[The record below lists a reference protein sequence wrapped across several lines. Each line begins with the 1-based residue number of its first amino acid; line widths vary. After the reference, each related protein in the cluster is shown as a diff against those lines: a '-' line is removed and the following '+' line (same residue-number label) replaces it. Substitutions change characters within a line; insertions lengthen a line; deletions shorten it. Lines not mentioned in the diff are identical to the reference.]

1 MTNNHLSLI
10 ISNLLLLLIIG
21 GIPLYAGF
29 KKIDVFTELV
39 TGAKQGIHITVK
51 IIPYLVAFL
60 VAIGMFRAAGGFSL
74 LRHLLGPLLSKV
86 GFPTAL
92 LPMALIRPFSG
103 SATNAMLS
111 DIAHLHG
118 GQSFVAHAGAILM
131 GSTETTFYVV
141 MVYFASVGISK
152 MRHAILAG
160 LIADLAG
167 IIAAISVAHLFFRQ

>member
-1 MTNNHLSLI
+1 MPSTHLSTL
-10 ISNLLLLLIIG
+10 ISNGLLLAIIG
-21 GIPLYAGF
+21 GIPLYAYC
-29 KKIDVFTELV
+29 KKVDIFTEMV
-39 TGAKQGIHITVK
+39 AGAKDGVTVTVK

-60 VAIGMFRAAGGFSL
+60 VAIGMFRAAGGFDLISHAL
-74 LRHLLGPLLSKV
+74 APLLSKI
-86 GFPTAL
+86 GFPPDV

-111 DIAHLHG
+111 DIAHHHG

-152 MRHAILAG
+152 MRHAIIAG
-160 LIADLAG
+160 LIADVAG
-167 IIAAISVAHLFFRQ
+167 IVAAITVAHWFFH